1 MKPIFCVVLGCLFSV
16 MFQPNLAVAQANDAI
31 AVSGNVVLQ
40 ADDILAPIISDFDT
54 YYSGKLTEHD
64 IPGAAYAI
72 VRGNKIIAAAGFGVR
87 QLGQT
92 EPVDPY
98 TVFRIASV
106 SKTFASGLSSILAA
120 EGHFSWDDK
129 LTKYVPGFSFKS
141 KRYNNQL
148 KLEHLLSQSTGVM
161 PNAYDNL
168 IEANVPLEKIL
179 PQFSKID
186 PLCAPGQCYGY
197 QNVLFSLIEQVMLK
211 TTGKPYAELLQERIF
226 TPLQLPTASV
236 GLDGL
241 FSTENRAM
249 PHVKARGKWYPTK
262 VAESYYRFGPA
273 AGVNASAI
281 DLGYWLIAQLGHNPQ
296 VLSHDVLQNISKKRV
311 KTRRDLRRREW
322 RRYLTDAHYA
332 LGWRVYQFGQ
342 DQLMYHGGWVQGYRA
357 EIAYSQEH
365 QLGLVML
372 MNAESNLINELG
384 TYFWSGALTA
394 IHQQELDANTTD
406 N

>member
-1 MKPIFCVVLGCLFSV
+1 MKAFFS
-16 MFQPNLAVAQANDAI
+16 AVAGCFLV
-31 AVSGNVVLQ
+31 VSSWAT
-40 ADDILAPIISDFDT
+40 ADSSPLPTEVLAPLVADFDQ
-54 YYSGKLTEHD
+54 YYAAKLAEHD
-64 IPGAAYAI
+64 IPGATYAI
-72 VRGNKIIAAAGFGVR
+72 VQGNKIIATAGFGVR
-87 QLGQT
+87 QRGST
-92 EPVDPY
+92 TAVDPY

-106 SKTFASGLSSILAA
+106 SKTFAAGLAGLLEA

-129 LTKYVPGFSFKS
+129 LVDYLPGFSFKS
-141 KRYNNQL
+141 KKYNQQL
-148 KLEHLLSQSTGVM
+148 KLKHLLSQSTGVM

-168 IEANVPLEKIL
+168 IEANVPLQRIL
-179 PQFSKID
+179 PQFGKID
-186 PLCAPGQCYGY
+186 PLCPPGQCYGY
-197 QNVLFSLIEQVMLK
+197 QNVLFSLIEPVMQQA
-211 TTGKPYAELLQERIF
+211 TGKNYAQLLQERIF

-236 GLDGL
+236 GLDGF

-249 PHVKARGKWYPTK
+249 PHVRARGKWHSTK

-296 VLSHDVLQNISKKRV
+296 VFSDTLLQSLTDKRI
-311 KTRRDLRRREW
+311 KTRRDLRRKEW

-342 DQLMYHGGWVQGYRA
+342 DTLMYHGGWVKGYRA
-357 EIAYSQEH
+357 EIAYSREH

-384 TYFWSGALTA
+384 TYFWSGMLSA
-394 IHQQELDANTTD
+394 IHQQRLDNTTTAD
-406 N
+406 

>member
-1 MKPIFCVVLGCLFSV
+1 MKQFLLVVSCCLLS
-16 MFQPNLAVAQANDAI
+16 LAI
-31 AVSGNVVLQ
+31 R
-40 ADDILAPIISDFDT
+40 ADDVIAPLVADFDR
-54 YYSGKLTEHD
+54 YYASKLKEHN
-64 IPGAAYAI
+64 IPGASYAI
-72 VRGNKIIAAAGFGVR
+72 VKGNKIIATAGFGVR
-87 QLGQT
+87 QHGSSAS
-92 EPVDPY
+92 VDPY

-106 SKTFASGLSSILAA
+106 SKTFAGGLSSILAA
-120 EGHFSWDDK
+120 EGNFSWDDK
-129 LTKYVPGFSFKS
+129 LVDYVPGFSFKT

-148 KLEHLLSQSTGVM
+148 TLEHLLSQSTGVM

-168 IEANVPLEKIL
+168 IEANVPLERIL

-186 PLCAPGQCYGY
+186 PLCPPGQCYGY

-211 TTGKPYAELLQERIF
+211 STGKSYAQLLQERII

-236 GLDGL
+236 GLEGF

-249 PHVKARGKWYPTK
+249 PHVRARGSWYPTK
-262 VAESYYRFGPA
+262 VAESYYHFAPA

-281 DLGYWLIAQLGHNPQ
+281 DLGYWLIAQLGHNQ
-296 VLSHDVLQNISKKRV
+296 AVLSDDILQNITGKRV
-311 KTRRDLRRREW
+311 KTRRDLRRKEW

-342 DQLMYHGGWVQGYRA
+342 DQLLYHGGWVQGFRA
-357 EIAYSQEH
+357 EVAYSREH

-384 TYFWSGALTA
+384 TYFWSGMLTA
-394 IHQQELDANTTD
+394 SHQQQREDKDKQLADAKPKHKVTQP
-406 N
+406 